1 MRPYRRGI
9 IYDIATITLMAIAL
23 LAATINGG
31 LGYGFSSTVIPV
43 ALLFYTNQVLNP
55 AILLIEVVIN
65 LYMVILNLK
74 MIPSI
79 LRRILPI
86 LIGGIP
92 GILVGAALLS
102 SVHPDWTKLVTFSIL
117 LPLIL
122 LQAGGIRRPI
132 QSEKVAGFF
141 FGGGIGFFY
150 AITTVAGPPLAVMF
164 SNQGFVKKEFR
175 AAMSVIRL
183 FLSGLAIVVYHSFG
197 LYHTDSTGVLMKMIP
212 GVIIGIPLGAYVIR
226 HVNAETFRRICMSFD
241 AWLVGF
247 GLSHV
252 VMKLSLLKS
261 PYAYGIWMIVIMIDS
276 VLLYKYFAHAAGATP
291 AGGATLPEALPPAR
305 GSEWPGHVIA
315 DGNIAGVAVQETGFG
330 ARHDSNGPT
339 APNGGCYPPGA
350 GAP

>member
-1 MRPYRRGI
+1 MD
-9 IYDIATITLMAIAL
+9 DIATITLINIAL
-23 LAATINGG
+23 LAAIINGG

-65 LYMVILNLK
+65 LYMVILNFK
-74 MIPSI
+74 IIPLI

-92 GILVGAALLS
+92 GILLGTALLS
-102 SVHPDWTKLVTFSIL
+102 SVHPGWTKLVTFSIL

-132 QSEKVAGFF
+132 QSEKAAGLFL
-141 FGGGIGFFY
+141 GCGVGFFY

-164 SNQGFVKKEFR
+164 SNQGLVKKEFR
-175 AAMSVIRL
+175 AAMAVIRL
-183 FLSGLAIVVYHSFG
+183 FLSGLAGASYYAFG
-197 LYHTDSTGVLMKMIP
+197 LYHPESAGVLMKMVP
-212 GVIIGIPLGAYVIR
+212 SVIVGIPIGAYVIR

-252 VMKLSLLKS
+252 TIKLSLLPS
-261 PYAYGIWMIVIMIDS
+261 PYAYSIWVVVILIDS
-276 VLLYKYFAHAAGATP
+276 VLLYRYFTHTVSATN
-291 AGGATLPEALPPAR
+291 ASASLDASGQTN
-305 GSEWPGHVIA
+305 GSV
-315 DGNIAGVAVQETGFG
+315 
-330 ARHDSNGPT
+330 
-339 APNGGCYPPGA
+339 
-350 GAP
+350 